1 MDIDSEFSDLL
12 GALYQGAL
20 EDQPWQSFLANV
32 RELLGA
38 HLVTL
43 VLRPPSAEG
52 RAVMLSDGG
61 SLSAIKSY
69 NEGQFV
75 LDPFVNLPSRRVVGL
90 HEYLSTDALL
100 ASDFYRIIMEP
111 QGWYDFLGAD
121 IRQEGELDVRFR
133 VGRYKGASRFSVKE
147 RSIVEALLPHLE
159 RSVVLQTRINR
170 TERERAVYAGA
181 VEQLSVATIILD
193 ETGQVV
199 SSNESADRL
208 LKRGGEV
215 YLADGSLHFANAG
228 TALEFD
234 RLMLQLR
241 CGEQSSGEPL
251 AALAMQIARPEGSAD
266 LGLVA
271 RIIHSAAVVD
281 GRSIPTAAI
290 FISDP
295 DQASE
300 PPGQVIGRL
309 FGLTPTESNLAMLL
323 TNGLTL
329 DEASQQM
336 GVSRNTT
343 RTHLRAV
350 FLKTGV
356 TRQTGLVRLI
366 LKSVAPLAGEQ
377 PL

>member
-1 MDIDSEFSDLL
+1 MDIDSQFSDLL
-12 GALYQGAL
+12 GSLYQGAL

-43 VLRPPSAEG
+43 VLRPPGEQG
-52 RAVMLSDGG
+52 RPVMLSDGG

-75 LDPFVNLPSRRVVGL
+75 LDPFVDLPSRCVVGL
-90 HEYLSTDALL
+90 HEHLSTEALL

-133 VGRYKGASRFSVKE
+133 VGRYKGASRFSIKE
-147 RSIVEALLPHLE
+147 RTLIEALLPHLE
-159 RSVVLQTRINR
+159 RSIMLQTRINR

-193 ETGQVV
+193 ETGQVI
-199 SSNESADRL
+199 SRNDSADKLFDRASEINLMDGRL
-208 LKRGGEV
+208 R
-215 YLADGSLHFANAG
+215 FANAE
-228 TALEFD
+228 TTLEFD
-234 RLMLQLR
+234 RLMQQLR
-241 CGEQSSGEPL
+241 CREQNSAEPL
-251 AALAMQIARPEGSAD
+251 AVSAMQIARPEGSAD
-266 LGLVA
+266 WGLVA
-271 RIIHSAAVVD
+271 RLINSAGVID
-281 GRSIPTAAI
+281 GRSIPTVAI

-329 DEASQQM
+329 DEASTQM

-350 FLKTGV
+350 FSKTGV

-366 LKSVAPLAGEQ
+366 LKSVAPLAGEK

>member
-1 MDIDSEFSDLL
+1 MFASEL
-12 GALYQGAL
+12 G
-20 EDQPWQSFLANV
+20 DT
-32 RELLGA
+32 R
-38 HLVTL
+38 
-43 VLRPPSAEG
+43 
-52 RAVMLSDGG
+52 
-61 SLSAIKSY
+61 
-69 NEGQFV
+69 
-75 LDPFVNLPSRRVVGL
+75 
-90 HEYLSTDALL
+90 
-100 ASDFYRIIMEP
+100 
-111 QGWYDFLGAD
+111 
-121 IRQEGELDVRFR
+121 
-133 VGRYKGASRFSVKE
+133 GASRVSVKE